1 MPWYPL
7 AHQRVTKNAIDVKL
21 YGPYPVGYKELAHL
35 GCNVPRCREATNRG
49 MVEVQSGRSGSLLP
63 CGNVAAGSI
72 LRKVLQR
79 ATTSDVHANKR
90 MFQNSSV
97 SRVVLQDG
105 RRLVEFTA
113 LVTPPARCARMW
125 RRQGVLPSKTSR

>member
-35 GCNVPRCREATNRG
+35 GCNVRCCREATNRG

-79 ATTSDVHANKR
+79 ATTSDAHANKR
-90 MFQNSSV
+90 MFQNSSG
-97 SRVVLQDG
+97 SRLVLQG
-105 RRLVEFTA
+105 GSASSNSLPWW
-113 LVTPPARCARMW
+113 TPPARCARMW
-125 RRQGVLPSKTSR
+125 RRPGVLPSKTSR